1 MTLIEL
7 QKRAQAL
14 EKSFA
19 DQNNEVAS
27 TDGDVTEAQSA
38 RYDEL
43 FQEAA
48 SIRAELSTHGFG
60 VLFRDAAET
69 SQHLIAS

>member
-1 MTLIEL
+1 MNLIEL

-19 DQNNEVAS
+19 DQNNEVAA

-48 SIRAELSTHGFG
+48 SIRAELSSLGFG
-60 VLFRDAAET
+60 VLFREAAE
-69 SQHLIAS
+69 IAKPLAA